1 MAKVGR
7 LLLLLLCW
15 SKRLWR
21 GLQEAQVRRAMT
33 RTNLAKNRWR
43 FRGGYARCAG
53 GTEEV
58 GKGLRSVWRGKKQSL
73 RSLLAFIPG
82 GRG

>member
-7 LLLLLLCW
+7 LLLCW
-15 SKRLWR
+15 SNRLSR
-21 GLQEAQVRRAMT
+21 GLEVQEAQVRRAMT
-33 RTNLAKNRWR
+33 RINLAKNQWR
-43 FRGGYARCAG
+43 FRGFYARCAG
-53 GTEEV
+53 GREGV
-58 GKGLRSVWRGKKQSL
+58 GKGLRSVWRGKKESL